1 MTPPPPAR
9 LSMTTCCPSD
19 SVRRLPMT
27 RAIRSTPPP
36 GGNGTSSLSGR
47 DGYSA
52 VAAVAHAAKVSDAA
66 SRRRFHC
73 IVLEYQQISR
83 TSGGLQPRGRDSASM
98 TEQVY
103 AHAAVMT
110 GQPHSGHS
118 PAGCPVEETLCP
130 VVAHEWVN
138 DEYKHLVVKA
148 TPKALAAQP
157 GQFFHLLCPSP
168 DEGEVWFRRP
178 QSVYRV
184 ARSTGRVEFLYKVA
198 GRGTKG
204 LTSLEP
210 GDTLNMLGPLGVGF
224 KLEPQWKNVVVLG
237 RGVGLAT
244 MAPISQLAGERG
256 VRVTAILSAR
266 SEELAMAADLF
277 ETVGT
282 VIKVLDT
289 DGTSAVENVE
299 AILRRLIAERKADA
313 FFTCGS
319 NRLMQLMKRLGKAH
333 GIPAQMAM
341 EQIMACGLGPCY
353 ICVRTFEVNGKLEM
367 RRVCVEGPVFDLQE
381 CLGW

>member
-1 MTPPPPAR
+1 MPDNYHAT
-9 LSMTTCCPSD
+9 
-19 SVRRLPMT
+19 
-27 RAIRSTPPP
+27 
-36 GGNGTSSLSGR
+36 
-47 DGYSA
+47 
-52 VAAVAHAAKVSDAA
+52 AAVVA
-66 SRRRFHC
+66 SQ
-73 IVLEYQQISR
+73 L
-83 TSGGLQPRGRDSASM
+83 G
-98 TEQVY
+98 
-103 AHAAVMT
+103 
-110 GQPHSGHS
+110 SGHS
-118 PAGCPVEETLCP
+118 PAECPAEETICP

-138 DEYKHLVVKA
+138 DQYKHLVVKA

-178 QSVYRV
+178 QSVYRI
-184 ARSTGRVEFLYKVA
+184 ARSSARIEFLYKVV
-198 GRGTKG
+198 GRGTRG
-204 LTSLEP
+204 LASLEP
-210 GDTLNMLGPLGVGF
+210 GDTLNMVGPLGVGF
-224 KLEPQWKNVVVLG
+224 TLQPDWKNVVVLG

-266 SEELAMAADLF
+266 SAEMALAADLF
-277 ETVGT
+277 ENVGT
-282 VIKVLDT
+282 VIKVLDS
-289 DGTSAVENVE
+289 DGTSSVENVE
-299 AILRRLIAERKADA
+299 GILGRLIAEKKADA

-333 GIPAQMAM
+333 GIPGQMAM

>member
-1 MTPPPPAR
+1 
-9 LSMTTCCPSD
+9 LIFGH
-19 SVRRLPMT
+19 RRVLIAQFPLP
-27 RAIRSTPPP
+27 IP
-36 GGNGTSSLSGR
+36 
-47 DGYSA
+47 YSPFPMPEHVFATAA
-52 VAAVAHAAKVSDAA
+52 VAAGKAA
-66 SRRRFHC
+66 
-73 IVLEYQQISR
+73 
-83 TSGGLQPRGRDSASM
+83 G
-98 TEQVY
+98 
-103 AHAAVMT
+103 
-110 GQPHSGHS
+110 GHS
-118 PAGCPVEETLCP
+118 PAQCPAEESICP

-168 DEGEVWFRRP
+168 DEGELWFRRP

-184 ARSTGRVEFLYKVA
+184 GRSAGRLEFLYKVV

-204 LTSLEP
+204 LATLKP
-210 GDTLNMLGPLGVGF
+210 GDSLNMLGPLGVGF
-224 KLEPQWKNVVVLG
+224 TLEPGWKNVVVLG

-277 ETVGT
+277 ESVGT

-289 DGTSAVENVE
+289 DGSSAVENVE
-299 AILRRLIAERKADA
+299 KILRRLIAESKADA

-319 NRLMQLMKRLGKAH
+319 NRLMQLMKRLGKEHA
-333 GIPAQMAM
+333 IPGQMAM

-353 ICVRTFEVNGKLEM
+353 ICVRTFEVNGKREM
-367 RRVCVEGPVFDLQE
+367 RRVCIEGPVFDLQE

>member
-1 MTPPPPAR
+1 
-9 LSMTTCCPSD
+9 
-19 SVRRLPMT
+19 
-27 RAIRSTPPP
+27 
-36 GGNGTSSLSGR
+36 
-47 DGYSA
+47 
-52 VAAVAHAAKVSDAA
+52 
-66 SRRRFHC
+66 
-73 IVLEYQQISR
+73 
-83 TSGGLQPRGRDSASM
+83 M

-103 AHAAVMT
+103 AHAAAVT
-110 GQPHSGHS
+110 GQAGSGHS

-130 VVAHEWVN
+130 VLAHEWVN

-210 GDTLNMLGPLGVGF
+210 GATLNMLGPLGVGF
-224 KLEPQWKNVVVLG
+224 RLEPQWKNVVVLG

-282 VIKVLDT
+282 VVKVLDT
-289 DGTSAVENVE
+289 DGSSAVENVE
-299 AILRRLIAERKADA
+299 GILRRLIAEKKADA

-319 NRLMQLMKRLGKAH
+319 NRLMQLMKRLGKEH
-333 GIPAQMAM
+333 RIPGQMAM

-353 ICVRTFEVNGKLEM
+353 ICVRTFEVKGKLEM